1 MTEQNT
7 RRGLLLMVLTTMI
20 FSSQDGITK
29 HLTGHYPVAMVV
41 MLRFW
46 FFGAA
51 AIVISARRAGGIRAA
66 IATRHPVLQSLRG
79 ALVVVQICL
88 SGYAFAELGLIQT
101 HAVMV
106 CGPLIIAA
114 LSGPILGEKVGWR
127 RWVAIGVGGVGVL
140 IILRPDTTVFTPLSL
155 LPLAA
160 AGLWSIYVL
169 TTRYVSRQ
177 DSAAVSFLW
186 TGLAGA
192 VAITLPGLWV
202 WQPMTAG
209 DWFWMLA
216 LCCTSVTGHF
226 LLIRAYDLA
235 EASALQPLTYLQLV
249 FIAGFGVFLY
259 GEELRA
265 NVFLGAAVV
274 VAAGLFTLWR
284 QQVRA
289 RAARA
294 AGQLAEAQA
303 AASDTA
309 ALIDP

>member
-7 RRGLLLMVLTTMI
+7 RRGLLLMILTTMI

-29 HLTGHYPVAMVV
+29 HLTGNYPVAMVV

-51 AIVISARRAGGIRAA
+51 AFVMSSRRAGGTMVALR
-66 IATRHPVLQSLRG
+66 TCHPVLQSFRG
-79 ALVVVQICL
+79 VLVVVQICL
-88 SGYAFAELGLIQT
+88 TGYAFATLGLIQT

-114 LSGPILGEKVGWR
+114 LSGPILGEHVGWR
-127 RWVAIGVGGVGVL
+127 RWLAIAAGGVGVL

-155 LPLAA
+155 LPLIAA
-160 AGLWSIYVL
+160 LLWSIYVL

-186 TGLAGA
+186 TGMAGA
-192 VAITLPGLWV
+192 AAITLPGLWY

-209 DWFWMLA
+209 DSAWMLA
-216 LCCTSVTGHF
+216 LCITSVVGHW

-235 EASALQPLTYLQLV
+235 EASALQPMTYLQLV
-249 FIAGFGVFLY
+249 FIFGFGVFLY
-259 GEELRA
+259 GEVLLP
-265 NVFLGAAVV
+265 NVILGAALV

-284 QQVRA
+284 QHVRT
-289 RAARA
+289 RA
-294 AGQLAEAQA
+294 GV
-303 AASDTA
+303 
-309 ALIDP
+309 

>member
-7 RRGLLLMVLTTMI
+7 RAGLWMMVLCTLV
-20 FSSQDGITK
+20 FSMQDGITK
-29 HLTGHYPVAMVV
+29 HLTGNYPVAMVV

-51 AIVISARRAGGIRAA
+51 ALVIATRRAGGAKAA
-66 IATRHPVLQSLRG
+66 LRTHHPVLQSLRG

-88 SGYAFAELGLIQT
+88 SGYAFATLGLIQT

-106 CGPLIIAA
+106 CAPLIIVA
-114 LSGPILGEKVGWR
+114 LSGPILGEHVGWR

-160 AGLWSIYVL
+160 AALWSVYVL
-169 TTRYVSRQ
+169 TTRYVSRR
-177 DSAAVSFLW
+177 DSAAVSFVW
-186 TGLAGA
+186 TGIAGA
-192 VAITLPGLWV
+192 ATMTLPGLWY
-202 WQPMTAG
+202 WQPMTPG
-209 DWFWMLA
+209 DWGWMLG
-216 LCCTSVTGHF
+216 LCVTSLLGHW

-235 EASALQPLTYLQLV
+235 EASALQPMTYLQLV
-249 FIAGFGVFLY
+249 FVSGLAVALY
-259 GEELRA
+259 SEELRR
-265 NVFLGAAVV
+265 NVVAGAALV

-289 RAARA
+289 RAAAR
-294 AGQLAEAQA
+294 G
-303 AASDTA
+303 
-309 ALIDP
+309 

>member
-7 RRGLLLMVLTTMI
+7 RRGLWLMVLTTVI

-51 AIVISARRAGGIRAA
+51 AFVIAARRAGGVRAA
-66 IATRHPVLQSLRG
+66 IATRHPWLQVFRG
-79 ALVVVQICL
+79 VIVVVQICI
-88 SGYAFAELGLIQT
+88 SGLAFARLGLIQT

-106 CGPLIIAA
+106 CGPLVIAA
-114 LSGPILGEKVGWR
+114 LSGPVLGEHVGWR
-127 RWVAIGVGGVGVL
+127 RWTAIGVGGVGVL

-160 AGLWSIYVL
+160 AAMWALYVL
-169 TTRYVSRQ
+169 ATRYVSRD
-177 DSAAVSFLW
+177 DSAEVSFLW
-186 TGLAGA
+186 TGMAGA
-192 VAITLPGLWV
+192 VAMTGPGLWA
-202 WQPMTAG
+202 WQGMTPG
-209 DWFWMLA
+209 DWGWMLA

-226 LLIRAYDLA
+226 LLIRAYDMA

-249 FIAGFGVFLY
+249 FISFFGVFLF
-259 GEELRA
+259 GEALRA
-265 NVFLGAAVV
+265 NVVAGAVIV

-284 QQVRA
+284 QHLRTRA
-289 RAARA
+289 GKVAF
-294 AGQLAEAQA
+294 
-303 AASDTA
+303 
-309 ALIDP
+309 IKP

>member
-1 MTEQNT
+1 MSEQNT
-7 RRGLLLMVLTTMI
+7 RRGLLLMVLTTVI

-29 HLTGHYPVAMVV
+29 HLTGNYPVAMVV

-51 AIVISARRAGGIRAA
+51 AVVIAVRRAGGIRAA
-66 IATRHPVLQSLRG
+66 VATRHPALQTFRG
-79 ALVVVQICL
+79 MLVVVQICL
-88 SGYAFAELGLIQT
+88 SGYAFATLGLIQT

-114 LSGPILGEKVGWR
+114 LSGPILGEHVGWR
-127 RWVAIGVGGVGVL
+127 RWSAIGVGGIGVL

-160 AGLWSIYVL
+160 AALWSVYVL
-169 TTRYVSRQ
+169 ATRYVSRQ
-177 DSAAVSFLW
+177 DSSTVSFLW

-192 VAITLPGLWV
+192 AAMTVPGLWA
-202 WQPMTAG
+202 WQPMTTG

-216 LCCTSVTGHF
+216 LCCTSVLGHF
-226 LLIRAYDLA
+226 LLIKAYDLA

-249 FIAGFGVFLY
+249 FIMGFGVFLY
-259 GEELRA
+259 GERLRV
-265 NVFLGAAVV
+265 NVILGAAVV

-289 RAARA
+289 RAARRH
-294 AGQLAEAQA
+294 GGRGRQRCWKR
-303 AASDTA
+303 
-309 ALIDP
+309 PC

>member
-7 RRGLLLMVLTTMI
+7 KRGLLLMILCTMI
-20 FSSQDGITK
+20 FSSQDSITK

-51 AIVISARRAGGIRAA
+51 AIILSARQAGGFRAA
-66 IATRHPVLQSLRG
+66 FRTNHPVLQTFRG

-88 SGYAFAELGLIQT
+88 SGYAFAALGLIQT

-114 LSGPILGEKVGWR
+114 LSGPILGEHVGWR
-127 RWVAIGVGGVGVL
+127 RWAAIGVGGVGVL

-160 AGLWSIYVL
+160 AFLWSIYVL
-169 TTRYVSRQ
+169 ATRYVSRQ

-186 TGLAGA
+186 TGFAGA
-192 VAITLPGLWV
+192 LAMTVPGLWY

-209 DWFWMLA
+209 DWALMLA
-216 LCCTSVTGHF
+216 LCCTSVIGHW

-259 GEELRA
+259 GEQLHT
-265 NVFLGAAVV
+265 NVIIGAALV

-284 QQVRA
+284 QQIRA
-289 RAARA
+289 RDARRMV
-294 AGQLAEAQA
+294 G
-303 AASDTA
+303 
-309 ALIDP
+309 